1 MVSYLCKIPLS
12 KEDAQTMAEGQQMVK
27 DCRENNEKG
36 GAGSMNVR
44 LVSAC
49 RDDNFSWSNSE
60 LDIYLKT
67 QDDEDFFLFLEDMDV
82 TKLDTDVQ
90 RNINAV
96 PNCDKAR

>member
-1 MVSYLCKIPLS
+1 
-12 KEDAQTMAEGQQMVK
+12 
-27 DCRENNEKG
+27 
-36 GAGSMNVR
+36 MNVR

-67 QDDEDFFLFLEDMDV
+67 QDDEDFFLFLEGMDV

-96 PNCDKAR
+96 PNCDKAS